1 MPEFVKQGEGA
12 TVRPV
17 LPVHD
22 DGRKAVFGDGEA
34 SHLYERDAMVSAA
47 QRENQHASV
56 FDGVAP
62 GAERLGRLS
71 PPALLVNRHAEPLA
85 ELLSDAFG
93 VVGNARANPELFGFL
108 AQTLGDVDRHGATL
122 VGGADFIREL
132 RAVRSLSREREP
144 AEIAQGHEVG
154 RGLRE
159 KENAH
164 GALVDASEFF
174 QLGNARMTVPGLPAF
189 QLFNGHA
196 SGLRRLLQGDGG
208 GLTRPNQEL
217 GLNEGYLTFG
227 HEQRVSQAPGGTEN
241 LKAQGQK
248 GYGAP

>member
-1 MPEFVKQGEGA
+1 MAEFVKQGEGA

-34 SHLYERDAMVSAA
+34 SHLCERDAMVSAA

-62 GAERLGRLS
+62 GAERLGRVS
-71 PPALLVNRHAEPLA
+71 PPALLVDRHAEPLA

-108 AQTLGDVDRHGATL
+108 AQTLGDVDRHGAAF
-122 VGGADFIREL
+122 VGGADFICEL
-132 RAVRSLSREREP
+132 WAVGPRSRKREP
-144 AEIAQGHEVG
+144 AEIAQGHEIG

-159 KENAH
+159 KEDAQ
-164 GALVDASEFF
+164 GALIDAGELF
-174 QLGNARMTVPGLPAF
+174 QLRNARVSPSRLPAF
-189 QLFNGHA
+189 QLFNRHA
-196 SGLRRLLQGDGG
+196 SGPRRFLQGEGG
-208 GLTRPNQEL
+208 GLTRPNQQF
-217 GLNEGYLTFG
+217 GLNQGYLTFG
-227 HEQRVSQAPGGTEN
+227 HEQRVTQALGED
-241 LKAQGQK
+241 
-248 GYGAP
+248 